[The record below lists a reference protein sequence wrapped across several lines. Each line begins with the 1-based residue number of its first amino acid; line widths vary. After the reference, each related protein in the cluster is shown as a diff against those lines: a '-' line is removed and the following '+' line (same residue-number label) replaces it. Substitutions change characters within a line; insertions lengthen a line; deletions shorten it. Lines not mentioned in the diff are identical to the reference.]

1 MKEMQIFN
9 YHNNQVRT
17 VQKDGEPWFVLKDV
31 CQVFGE
37 ANYRRVAGRLDEDE
51 KGVSQIA
58 TPGGIQSMTVIN
70 EAGLYTALFTMQPE
84 KARGVDAEYIEK
96 RQAQLKSFR
105 KWVTSEVLPSIRKT
119 GVYISPQID
128 SNMLFQLAEAMAAK
142 EKEIQALTAENE
154 CQRLMIAESA
164 PKLQYLDTIL
174 SSPGTVA
181 TTQIAADYGMSA
193 RKLNKILNEAG
204 LQHNVNGQW
213 ILYRKHMNKGYTKS
227 DTISFLHSDGRP
239 DTKLNTKW
247 TQKGRLKIHE
257 ILSERGIQ
265 ATMDLE
271 G

>member
-17 VQKDGEPWFVLKDV
+17 IQKDGEPWFVLKDV
-31 CQVFGE
+31 CGILHIGNTADVY
-37 ANYRRVAGRLDEDE
+37 NRLDDDE
-51 KGVSQIA
+51 KGVGQID
-58 TPGGIQSMTVIN
+58 TLGGRQKVSVIN
-70 EAGLYTALFTMQPE
+70 ESGLYNVILRSDKPE
-84 KARGVDAEYIEK
+84 AKP
-96 RQAQLKSFR
+96 FR

-227 DTISFLHSDGRP
+227 DTISFLRSDGRP

-271 G
+271 D

>member
-17 VQKDGEPWFVLKDV
+17 IQKDGEPWFVLKDV
-31 CQVFGE
+31 CSILE
-37 ANYRRVAGRLDEDE
+37 INNNRMAADRLDADE
-51 KGVSQIA
+51 KGVSQID
-58 TPGGIQSMTVIN
+58 TLGGKQSMTVIN
-70 EAGLYTALFTMQPE
+70 ESGLYNVILRSDKPE
-84 KARGVDAEYIEK
+84 AKP
-96 RQAQLKSFR
+96 FR